1 MGEAK
6 RRRRQQ
12 KIGEHMELRPGEP
25 IVLKLFTGHDFL
37 DLLLSGAVDLG
48 DEERQEKLCAV
59 RTVAQRATSDS
70 PPHCVICQDV
80 TVFPS
85 WIGFARS
92 ASRSRVGV
100 VFVVCLPCSTAS
112 EDIRQDVLE
121 ALGEEEIKTSSWA
134 R

>member
-1 MGEAK
+1 MGEARRK
-6 RRRRQQ
+6 RRQT
-12 KIGEHMELRPGEP
+12 IGEQMELRSGEP

-37 DLLLSGAVDLG
+37 DLLLSGAVDVR
-48 DEERQEKLCAV
+48 EEKAQAV
-59 RTVAQRATSDS
+59 QAVAQRATSDS

-92 ASRSRVGV
+92 ASKSRVGV

-112 EDIRQDVLE
+112 EDIRRDILE

-134 R
+134 S